1 MGCKAQFAANS
12 ACYWQEM
19 QRCRT
24 PEAALAQAVS
34 GYAEHPYGWVGGSWH
49 SGVRMSAI
57 AAGCFRLI
65 MGGLF
70 RRLCKRASGS
80 PHLARWAHA
89 GYGVAEDDGA
99 WGLTDCIPRD
109 TFLT

>member
-1 MGCKAQFAANS
+1 
-12 ACYWQEM
+12 
-19 QRCRT
+19 
-24 PEAALAQAVS
+24 
-34 GYAEHPYGWVGGSWH
+34 
-49 SGVRMSAI
+49 
-57 AAGCFRLI
+57 

-70 RRLCKRASGS
+70 RRLFKRASGS

-109 TFLT
+109 TFLS

>member
-1 MGCKAQFAANS
+1 
-12 ACYWQEM
+12 M
-19 QRCRT
+19 QSIPRGG
-24 PEAALAQAVS
+24 L
-34 GYAEHPYGWVGGSWH
+34 VGAGVR
-49 SGVRMSAI
+49 GVRMSAI

-89 GYGVAEDDGA
+89 GYGVAEDNGVN
-99 WGLTDCIPRD
+99 GGKVHV
-109 TFLT
+109 